1 MANQFQNCLQ
11 ELSDCEAAEFG
22 TPCVAE
28 IGNQTVAAVLLDEP
42 FNSVILDGGTS
53 QGGTQLIMVSKALL
67 TTFARFPNGE
77 PPINDTPTVVNGIHA
92 FVLNVTNKLDVLYIT
107 TGFPAAEDSE

>member
-1 MANQFQNCLQ
+1 MPNEFQSCLA
-11 ELSDCEAAEFG
+11 ELAACESAEFG
-22 TPCVAE
+22 TPCVAK

-42 FNSVILDGGTS
+42 FNSVIVDGGES

-67 TTFARFPNGE
+67 TSFARCPNGE
-77 PPINDTPTVVNGIHA
+77 PPINDTPTVVNGISA

-107 TGFPAAEDSE
+107 TGFPAAEDNE